1 MLFKQE
7 PDTRKHGSFSS
18 HTTSAATTPRR
29 RPQLSPPPQDQAR
42 APRPSGKPQLGGS
55 KGDVDPAGRRGQGPD
70 PWGARCGEVGSSK
83 SHRPDRTPGGGPDP
97 SSLLCCASRVGSPWL
112 PCRDYC
118 RRERCPRHIH
128 HIQDPHGKDRR
139 SPRNRVAAGGAS
151 LHAREA
157 ARGTNLYLK

>member
-29 RPQLSPPPQDQAR
+29 RPQLSPPPQDQAC

-70 PWGARCGEVGSSK
+70 PWGARCGEVGLPSLIVQTG
-83 SHRPDRTPGGGPDP
+83 HLGAGPTRP
-97 SSLLCCASRVGSPWL
+97 LCCAVPHVWVPRGCRAGIIVEEKGVPGTYITSRIPKEKTDGHSETGSLRAGPL
-112 PCRDYC
+112 CMQG
-118 RRERCPRHIH
+118 RRPGEPTCI
-128 HIQDPHGKDRR
+128 
-139 SPRNRVAAGGAS
+139 
-151 LHAREA
+151 
-157 ARGTNLYLK
+157 